1 MSEPDIFGLAFRDYL
16 SGETDGVIQ
25 VVTDL
30 SEPEELP
37 VGYFFR
43 AVEQMPSWEQLVL
56 DRCRGRVL
64 DAGAGAGCHALALQD
79 KGLEVVAID
88 RSEGAAE
95 VMRQRGVKQAYM
107 FDFFQFGEGG
117 FDTII
122 FLMNGAGM
130 AGTLG
135 GLKKLLTHAKRL
147 LHREGTIYL
156 ESTDLM
162 YLYRQD
168 DGSALIPMGE
178 RYYGELHYRLGYK
191 RYLAPPFPW
200 LFVDPDNLDHIAGQC
215 GMQTK
220 IIFQGESYNYVAEM
234 VLV

>member
-1 MSEPDIFGLAFRDYL
+1 MSEPDIFGLAFSDYM
-16 SGETDGVIQ
+16 SGKSGGVIQ
-25 VVTDL
+25 VITDL
-30 SEPEELP
+30 SEPEELA

-43 AVEQMPSWEQLVL
+43 PVERMPYWERLVL
-56 DRCRGRVL
+56 DRCRGKVL

-88 RSEGAAE
+88 RSEGAVE
-95 VMRQRGVKQAYM
+95 VMRQRGVKHAHM
-107 FDFFQFGEGG
+107 LDFFQFSEGG
-117 FDTII
+117 FDTIL

-147 LHREGTIYL
+147 LHPEGTIYL

-162 YLYRQD
+162 YLYQQD
-168 DGSALIPMGE
+168 DGSVMIPLGE
-178 RYYGELHYRLGYK
+178 KYYGELQYQLGYK
-191 RYLAPPFPW
+191 EHLARPFPW
-200 LFVDPDNLDHIAGQC
+200 LFVDPDSLDHIAGQC

-220 IIFQGESYNYVAEM
+220 IIFQGEEYNYVAEM
-234 VLV
+234 GLL